1 MILCA
6 STLTPPTE
14 ATAPRYGAGTGF
26 IFPTPQIRP
35 TATCRMNTS
44 PTDAMKPLSRL
55 PRKGL
60 KTSLSQTTPKKPTAT
75 MATTTVAK
83 YGQPWTAKRTQTV

>member
-1 MILCA
+1 MILCT

-14 ATAPRYGAGTGF
+14 TTAPGYGAGTGF
-26 IFPTPQIRP
+26 ILPTPQIRP

-60 KTSLSQTTPKKPTAT
+60 KTSLSQTTPKSPTAT
-75 MATTTVAK
+75 IPTTTVAK
-83 YGQPWTAKRTQTV
+83 YGQPLTAKSTHTV